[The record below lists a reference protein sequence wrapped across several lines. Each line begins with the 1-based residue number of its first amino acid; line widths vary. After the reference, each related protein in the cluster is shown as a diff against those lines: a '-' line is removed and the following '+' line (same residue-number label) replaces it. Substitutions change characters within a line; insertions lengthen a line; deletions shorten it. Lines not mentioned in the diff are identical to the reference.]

1 MFLVSAIVPWL
12 QIIQK
17 LCSSIFFSVDFVD
30 WIFIWMENRAR
41 WIENNLEFSEPKNCE
56 AIIYLFNFV
65 CLFFTLIGV
74 ASL

>member
-1 MFLVSAIVPWL
+1 
-12 QIIQK
+12 
-17 LCSSIFFSVDFVD
+17 
-30 WIFIWMENRAR
+30 MENRAR